1 MPASKLGIK
10 YIRSTFHDDH
20 QLLLNSNGRL
30 STWACFEV
38 VLGEFEKEEGCLPIL
53 PCNASIGWGAIV
65 AASFTMTEGCAV
77 TGFVHS

>member
-1 MPASKLGIK
+1 M
-10 YIRSTFHDDH
+10 
-20 QLLLNSNGRL
+20 
-30 STWACFEV
+30 
-38 VLGEFEKEEGCLPIL
+38 LGEFEKEEGCLPIL